1 MSKKVLNATS
11 LPEKDTNPR
20 IEICPANPMIR
31 NRIESTVGELV
42 EDLSESDDFI
52 HPNEGQL
59 PIGYESVI

>member
-1 MSKKVLNATS
+1 MKKVLTATS

-20 IEICPANPMIR
+20 IDICPANPIMR
-31 NRIESTVGELV
+31 NSIELFVGDVV

-59 PIGYESVI
+59 EICYESVI